1 MRPARCEVPSC
12 DGAHVK
18 RGLCHYCDGSYH
30 AKGLCSP
37 HYKRSRYTRSQRTLP
52 RRHVLMPDEVR
63 EIRRLYARGFFQ
75 REIAEQY
82 AVSSA
87 AVSMIVHRKTWKDL
101 AD

>member
-1 MRPARCEVPSC
+1 
-12 DGAHVK
+12 
-18 RGLCHYCDGSYH
+18 
-30 AKGLCSP
+30 
-37 HYKRSRYTRSQRTLP
+37 
-52 RRHVLMPDEVR
+52 MPDEVR

-75 REIAEQY
+75 REIAERY